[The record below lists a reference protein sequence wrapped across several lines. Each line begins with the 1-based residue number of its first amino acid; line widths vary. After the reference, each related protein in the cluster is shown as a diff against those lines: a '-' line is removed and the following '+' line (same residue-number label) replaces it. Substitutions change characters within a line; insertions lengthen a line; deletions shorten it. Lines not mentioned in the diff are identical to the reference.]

1 MPTVTPDLAL
11 VPLVLAVTG
20 HRDVPADDLAV
31 LSAAVSAQLRK
42 LSAQHP
48 NSPGLLLSG
57 LAEGAD
63 RLVARCALEA
73 GWALGVVLPLPQSD
87 YETDFSDERSVADFR
102 ELIAR
107 AAWCRDIS
115 AAGAVRP
122 ACYDALGDWLARHSQ
137 VLIALWD
144 GGAGKGVG
152 GTADVV
158 KRFREGMPQERFIA
172 PDAGP
177 VIHVL
182 ARRMGGADLPRGK
195 APGSVEHL
203 AAQPGGVAAAGEQA
217 RWAAALQR
225 IEQFNRDARLAKA
238 AGLLA
243 GMDGF
248 NSLLACPEGTS
259 GQPVPSPARA
269 LFLVADAM
277 AMQAQRERSRMSRAL
292 LALGAAAIVL
302 AQTYSCLFMLP
313 MLLSGAIV
321 LSCIGIAWYR
331 VSQSRCV
338 EQRYLDYRAL
348 AEACKIQYF
357 WDVAEVRECVSDHY
371 LREQRD
377 ELEWIRQAIRTTV
390 LTSPAAADAGAPL
403 PQRLQ
408 WVREAWI
415 EDQRRYFLG
424 DDGQRMGKAALN
436 RQLDKIWSRRTAN
449 LVMAGALLMVLTAV
463 FHGFFADLSISSH
476 DWALRSLIFGFSLV
490 FGAAGLCKVHQQTS
504 AFAEHAKKYER
515 MGQGLQLARTR
526 LDAAL
531 AAGHCE
537 QAAALIQAFGIEA
550 LAENADWLLLH
561 RDRPVSAQGF
571 G

>member
-1 MPTVTPDLAL
+1 MTTVVPDLAL

-20 HRDVPADDLAV
+20 HRDVPADDWVV
-31 LSAAVSAQLRK
+31 LSASVLEQMRA

-87 YETDFSDERSVADFR
+87 YEADFSDERSVADFR

-115 AAGAVRP
+115 EASAVRP

-144 GGAGKGVG
+144 GREGKGLG

-158 KRFREGMPQERFIA
+158 KRFREGVPQERLIA

-182 ARRMGGADLPRGK
+182 TRRVGGADLPDGK
-195 APGSVEHL
+195 APGNVQHL

-217 RWAAALQR
+217 RWTAALQR
-225 IEQFNRDARLAKA
+225 IEQFNRDARLANA

-243 GMDGF
+243 GIEGSS
-248 NSLLACPEGTS
+248 SLPACPVAS
-259 GQPVPSPARA
+259 GQSVHSPARA

-277 AMQAQRERSRMSRAL
+277 AMQAQRERSLMSRAL
-292 LALGAAAIVL
+292 LTLGAAAIVL
-302 AQTYSCLFMLP
+302 AQTYSGLFTLP
-313 MLLSGAIV
+313 VLLCGAIG
-321 LSCIGIAWYR
+321 LSCIGIGWYR

-348 AEACKIQYF
+348 AEACKVQYF
-357 WDVAEVRECVSDHY
+357 WDVAGVRECVSDHY
-371 LREQRD
+371 LREQHD
-377 ELEWIRQAIRTTV
+377 ELEWIRHAIRTTV
-390 LTSPAAADAGAPL
+390 LTSPAAADVPL

-408 WVREAWI
+408 WVRESWI

-424 DDGQRMGKAALN
+424 DGGQRMGKAALN
-436 RQLDKIWSRRTAN
+436 RQLDEIWSRRTAS

-463 FHGFFADLSISSH
+463 FHVFFADLSISSH
-476 DWALRSLIFGFSLV
+476 DWALRSLMVGFSLI

-515 MGQGLQLARTR
+515 MGQTLQTARTR

-537 QAAALIQAFGIEA
+537 QAAVLIQAFGIEA
-550 LAENADWLLLH
+550 LAENGDWLLLH

>member
-1 MPTVTPDLAL
+1 MTKVAPDLAL

-87 YETDFSDERSVADFR
+87 YEADFSDERSVADFR

-122 ACYDALGDWLARHSQ
+122 ACYDALGDWLARRSQ

-158 KRFREGMPQERFIA
+158 KRFREGVAQERLTA

-182 ARRMGGADLPRGK
+182 TRRMGGADLRGGK

-203 AAQPGGVAAAGEQA
+203 AAQPGGLAVAGEQI

-225 IEQFNRDARLAKA
+225 IEQFNRDARQAEA

-243 GMDGF
+243 GIEGSS
-248 NSLLACPEGTS
+248 SLPACPMAS
-259 GQPVPSPARA
+259 GRSGHSPARA
-269 LFLVADAM
+269 LFLVADVM

-292 LALGAAAIVL
+292 LVLGAAAIVL

-313 MLLSGAIV
+313 MLLFGAIV
-321 LSCIGIAWYR
+321 LSCIGIGWYR

-357 WDVAEVRECVSDHY
+357 WDVAGVRECVSDHY

-377 ELEWIRQAIRTTV
+377 ELEWIRQAIRTTA
-390 LTSPAAADAGAPL
+390 LTLPAAADAPL

-424 DDGQRMGKAALN
+424 DSARRIGKAALN
-436 RQLDKIWSRRTAN
+436 RQLDKIWSRRTEN
-449 LVMAGALLMVLTAV
+449 LVIAGALLMVLTAV
-463 FHGFFADLSISSH
+463 FHGFFADLTISSH

-531 AAGHCE
+531 AAGHCD
-537 QAAALIQAFGIEA
+537 QAAALVQAFGIEA